1 MVRRQLQ
8 LVYLRVPR
16 CRDIQKG
23 FAIRASAF
31 RMLSPPQG
39 RNGENRRSYP
49 FDNVEHIVVGGL
61 REQLGIEETIR
72 NFIKCYNDERRRKMI
87 EGGDKAARAATK
99 RLRLN
104 GSVSEPPA
112 RSLPVEL
119 QKGNRDAHADL
130 RRRHVPTPQRKSMA
144 ARNAFPFQ
152 PQSELY
158 RQRPMRLES
167 GEHPFGK
174 QTGRNGRLFGV

>member
-1 MVRRQLQ
+1 
-8 LVYLRVPR
+8 
-16 CRDIQKG
+16 
-23 FAIRASAF
+23 
-31 RMLSPPQG
+31 MLSPPQG

-49 FDNVEHIVVGGL
+49 CDNVEHIVVGGL

-72 NFIKCYNDERRRKMI
+72 NFIKCYTDERQRKMI

-99 RLRLN
+99 RH
-104 GSVSEPPA
+104 E
-112 RSLPVEL
+112 VER
-119 QKGNRDAHADL
+119 QRERAASAIIAGRICRRGTAAHMPMYAAGG
-130 RRRHVPTPQRKSMA
+130 RNVPRPQRKSMA

-167 GEHPFGK
+167 GENPFGK

>member
-112 RSLPVEL
+112 RSLPVEFAEEEPRRTCRCTPPARSDAPAEIDGGAKRVSL
-119 QKGNRDAHADL
+119 PAAVRTLSPAAHA
-130 RRRHVPTPQRKSMA
+130 A
-144 ARNAFPFQ
+144 
-152 PQSELY
+152 
-158 RQRPMRLES
+158 
-167 GEHPFGK
+167 
-174 QTGRNGRLFGV
+174 

>member
-8 LVYLRVPR
+8 LVYLRVQR

-72 NFIKCYNDERRRKMI
+72 NFIKCYTDERQRKMI

-99 RLRLN
+99 RH
-104 GSVSEPPA
+104 E
-112 RSLPVEL
+112 VER
-119 QKGNRDAHADL
+119 QRERAASAIIAGRICRRGTAAHMPMYAAGTFRRPSGNRWRRETRLPPSRSRTLSPAAHA
-130 RRRHVPTPQRKSMA
+130 A
-144 ARNAFPFQ
+144 
-152 PQSELY
+152 
-158 RQRPMRLES
+158 
-167 GEHPFGK
+167 
-174 QTGRNGRLFGV
+174 